1 MLPLL
6 KRRAAKPRVLL
17 AAMSRYNNKQDG
29 AFLGYLPQKNAGV

>member
-17 AAMSRYNNKQDG
+17 AAMFRYNNKQDG

>member
-17 AAMSRYNNKQDG
+17 GAMSRYNEKEDG
-29 AFLGYLPQKNAGV
+29 PFLGYLPDKNAGV

>member
-17 AAMSRYNNKQDG
+17 AAMSRYNEKQDV
-29 AFLGYLPQKNAGV
+29 AFLGYPPDKNAGV

>member
-6 KRRAAKPRVLL
+6 QRRAAKPRVLL

-29 AFLGYLPQKNAGV
+29 AFLGYLPDKNAGV